1 MTSLFFPNSGNKI
14 RICLWGPA
22 SGEIGNDLYNN
33 NPGPFVIVVTST
45 IVKMFKGKQIK
56 YYYNLIQFK
65 S

>member
-14 RICLWGPA
+14 RISLWGPA

-33 NPGPFVIVVTST
+33 NPRPFVIVVTST
-45 IVKMFKGKQIK
+45 IVKTFKGKQIK
-56 YYYNLIQFK
+56 YYYNSIQFK